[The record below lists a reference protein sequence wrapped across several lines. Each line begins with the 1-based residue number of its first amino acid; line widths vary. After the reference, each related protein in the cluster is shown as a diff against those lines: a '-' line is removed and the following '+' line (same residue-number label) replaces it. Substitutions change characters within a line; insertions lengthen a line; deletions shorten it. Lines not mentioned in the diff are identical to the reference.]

1 MYSRLE
7 VAACAKRIGKSVPTA
22 WRWIREG
29 CRIDEP
35 RSLKAFLIAKQ
46 VKRTNIEK
54 SRERRSESNQK
65 AQRISPESSA
75 NAFAAPG
82 NGQTL
87 PSAGKRGAAAAL
99 ERLEAAEESAHR
111 RLQAALSGG
120 DRFAIADAQDF
131 WLKCSETLRRLDLA
145 VETARREAET
155 QIPLRVAQ
163 DAVTFSAEWL
173 RIAIARCGGQTL
185 GKVITYAE
193 SELRRRRKANQI
205 AAGLYRWVH
214 QGMRHT
220 FCSNWLA
227 LHKDINKLVLLSG
240 HDSVDTMWRHYFKG
254 TTETDARAFWAI
266 RPSPETIKNV
276 VPF

>member
-173 RIAIARCGGQTL
+173 RIAIAQFLSAETGSLMAIKDPGEFRYYFGQRFRGVLNLTVM
-185 GKVITYAE
+185 GADKTNSAIPDWARNG
-193 SELRRRRKANQI
+193 SKLRGMLRSKSDPLANGVLKA
-205 AAGLYRWVH
+205 
-214 QGMRHT
+214 
-220 FCSNWLA
+220 
-227 LHKDINKLVLLSG
+227 
-240 HDSVDTMWRHYFKG
+240 
-254 TTETDARAFWAI
+254 
-266 RPSPETIKNV
+266 
-276 VPF
+276 